1 VAGDEVQVLAHI
13 EIECQ
18 FHHDPGVANGSEQ
31 SPDPRSSPSAEPIRT
46 VLASDLLGRAGVLRI
61 DLDGEI
67 YTLRLTR
74 NHRLILTK

>member
-1 VAGDEVQVLAHI
+1 MDAQHAERTGTRVAATALA
-13 EIECQ
+13 
-18 FHHDPGVANGSEQ
+18 GGAA
-31 SPDPRSSPSAEPIRT
+31 SPRASASATPVRT
-46 VLASDLLGRAGVLRI
+46 VEATSLLGPSGLLRI

>member
-1 VAGDEVQVLAHI
+1 MPADSPTRGDERSGGAVRTLAAR
-13 EIECQ
+13 EILGAG
-18 FHHDPGVANGSEQ
+18 GV
-31 SPDPRSSPSAEPIRT
+31 
-46 VLASDLLGRAGVLRI
+46 VRI

>member
-1 VAGDEVQVLAHI
+1 MERDTDFPAADAAPAAPASARRQPA
-13 EIECQ
+13 
-18 FHHDPGVANGSEQ
+18 A
-31 SPDPRSSPSAEPIRT
+31 AEPIRT
-46 VLASDLLGRAGVLRI
+46 LRAGELLGPSGLLRI

>member
-1 VAGDEVQVLAHI
+1 MPET
-13 EIECQ
+13 
-18 FHHDPGVANGSEQ
+18 
-31 SPDPRSSPSAEPIRT
+31 DPRDPHAPGQPAAAIPAAAAARRSAGGPQPAPRT
-46 VLASDLLGRAGVLRI
+46 LEARVLLGPGGLLRI

>member
-1 VAGDEVQVLAHI
+1 MMPAMDARHLERTGNPVASACAAHS
-13 EIECQ
+13 
-18 FHHDPGVANGSEQ
+18 AR
-31 SPDPRSSPSAEPIRT
+31 PRASTSAQAVRT
-46 VLASDLLGRAGVLRI
+46 VEAEALLGPGGLLRI

>member
-1 VAGDEVQVLAHI
+1 MDARHVERTGNSIAADCAAGA
-13 EIECQ
+13 
-18 FHHDPGVANGSEQ
+18 GR
-31 SPDPRSSPSAEPIRT
+31 PRVSTPAAPVRT
-46 VLASDLLGRAGVLRI
+46 VEAEALLGPNGLLRI

>member
-1 VAGDEVQVLAHI
+1 MDAHHAERTGTKVAAAALAA
-13 EIECQ
+13 
-18 FHHDPGVANGSEQ
+18 GVAR
-31 SPDPRSSPSAEPIRT
+31 PRASSPAAAVRT
-46 VLASDLLGRAGVLRI
+46 VEASALLGPSGLLRI

>member
-1 VAGDEVQVLAHI
+1 MIAAMDAQHDERTGTRVAAAALAA
-13 EIECQ
+13 
-18 FHHDPGVANGSEQ
+18 GA
-31 SPDPRSSPSAEPIRT
+31 SSRASSSAAAVRT
-46 VLASDLLGRAGVLRI
+46 VEATSLLGPSGLLRI

>member
-1 VAGDEVQVLAHI
+1 MERNPMGASATELPGGAAAPAGGFVRPSRGDAVRTLAAG
-13 EIECQ
+13 E
-18 FHHDPGVANGSEQ
+18 
-31 SPDPRSSPSAEPIRT
+31 
-46 VLASDLLGRAGVLRI
+46 LLGPSGLLRI

>member
-1 VAGDEVQVLAHI
+1 MPGSDAERDGDGG
-13 EIECQ
+13 
-18 FHHDPGVANGSEQ
+18 DPA
-31 SPDPRSSPSAEPIRT
+31 RRARPSAAGPQAPVRT
-46 VLASDLLGRAGVLRI
+46 VEAAALLGPGGVLRI

>member
-1 VAGDEVQVLAHI
+1 MVARDADTNRDEA
-13 EIECQ
+13 
-18 FHHDPGVANGSEQ
+18 ASEA
-31 SPDPRSSPSAEPIRT
+31 PAVDRRPARSAPADTAVRT
-46 VLASDLLGRAGVLRI
+46 VAAAEILGASGMLRI

>member
-1 VAGDEVQVLAHI
+1 MDGRDSERHEAAAAAAARAAAAGPRVGA
-13 EIECQ
+13 
-18 FHHDPGVANGSEQ
+18 SET
-31 SPDPRSSPSAEPIRT
+31 AVRT
-46 VLASDLLGRAGVLRI
+46 VLAAELLGSGGLLRI

>member
-1 VAGDEVQVLAHI
+1 MLGSDAERDGDAGD
-13 EIECQ
+13 
-18 FHHDPGVANGSEQ
+18 P
-31 SPDPRSSPSAEPIRT
+31 PRPARNARTSAAGAQAAVRT
-46 VLASDLLGRAGVLRI
+46 VEAASLLGPGGVLRI

>member
-1 VAGDEVQVLAHI
+1 MHAQRAERTRPRVAAAARAAGA
-13 EIECQ
+13 
-18 FHHDPGVANGSEQ
+18 
-31 SPDPRSSPSAEPIRT
+31 SSRASASAAPVRT
-46 VLASDLLGRAGVLRI
+46 VEAASLLGPSGLLRI

>member
-1 VAGDEVQVLAHI
+1 MSGPERERGEKAAPAADGAGRGIGAADRA
-13 EIECQ
+13 
-18 FHHDPGVANGSEQ
+18 
-31 SPDPRSSPSAEPIRT
+31 RT
-46 VLASDLLGRAGVLRI
+46 VAAAELLGPGGLLRI

>member
-1 VAGDEVQVLAHI
+1 MVGRETDGNPGQGAARSDWRAESRAGAADSG
-13 EIECQ
+13 
-18 FHHDPGVANGSEQ
+18 GV
-31 SPDPRSSPSAEPIRT
+31 RT
-46 VLASDLLGRAGVLRI
+46 VAATDILGASGILRI

>member
-1 VAGDEVQVLAHI
+1 VAV
-13 EIECQ
+13 
-18 FHHDPGVANGSEQ
+18 
-31 SPDPRSSPSAEPIRT
+31 RT
-46 VLASDLLGRAGVLRI
+46 VEAEALLGPGGLLRI

>member
-1 VAGDEVQVLAHI
+1 MQTAERRLVND
-13 EIECQ
+13 C
-18 FHHDPGVANGSEQ
+18 
-31 SPDPRSSPSAEPIRT
+31 PDPARATRIVQMVR
-46 VLASDLLGRAGVLRI
+46 AADLLGPSGLLRI